1 MTTTYTTKVRATPG
15 GEITLTAAETV
26 ASAYG
31 PVEIAWYPDRL
42 EITAFG
48 AGRAVDH
55 ADRRGPEH
63 DRPAQAVARGRTGG
77 DGSRRRLDDRGHE
90 VADREADARA
100 RRADQQ
106 HLQPTA
112 AA

>member
-15 GEITLTAAETV
+15 GEITLTAAEAV

-48 AGRAVDH
+48 AGRAAITPIGEGQNMIVQLRPSHLDGLAETVPG
-55 ADRRGPEH
+55 AD
-63 DRPAQAVARGRTGG
+63 
-77 DGSRRRLDDRGHE
+77 
-90 VADREADARA
+90 
-100 RRADQQ
+100 
-106 HLQPTA
+106 
-112 AA
+112 